1 MLRRSLQTPDP
12 DEPYLTKG
20 HDVTRKIE
28 QAIKKDDHGE
38 LRDMAMEIGIDW
50 GKEDDAGRVRLEIF
64 GYKILLLTW
73 RHHKLINRGFL
84 NLEIEELG
92 KLEGKLLRGV
102 NPIRRKREFVKALRG
117 GLHDEWLEAIRW
129 QAKKVLEKTEPR

>member
-1 MLRRSLQTPDP
+1 MPVRQSLQTPDP

-20 HDVTRKIE
+20 HDITRKIE

-38 LRDMAMEIGIDW
+38 LRDMAIEIRINW
-50 GKEDDAGRVRLEIF
+50 GKEDNAGC
-64 GYKILLLTW
+64 
-73 RHHKLINRGFL
+73 
-84 NLEIEELG
+84 IEELG

-102 NPIRRKREFVKALRG
+102 NLIRREREFVKALRG
-117 GLHDEWLEAIRW
+117 GLDDKWLEAIRW